1 MNTNPIKPTNG
12 RVLWFFPH
20 ANSTLNKGR
29 DGQPLAAT
37 VAHVNGDETV
47 NLTVHAVDGS
57 TLAVQYVPILQDG
70 EDQASQHARW
80 MPYQV
85 GQARKEQQSDRHD
98 RDHQH
103 RAGGDAGAL
112 SGRAT
117 GSAAG
122 SGTAPGNLAGDPAL
136 GAEAVKQPTPNTAA
150 GEQNS
155 QGG

>member
-37 VAHVNGDETV
+37 VAHVNDDDTV

-57 TLAVQYVPILQDG
+57 TLPVQNVPIIQDG
-70 EDQASQHARW
+70 EDQSSQHARW

-85 GQARKEQQSDRHD
+85 GQARKEQQGDQQLERQQQ
-98 RDHQH
+98 R
-103 RAGGDAGAL
+103 RAGVGAERQSIDRTDVGSVAGAL
-112 SGRAT
+112 NAGAT
-117 GSAAG
+117 TGGS
-122 SGTAPGNLAGDPAL
+122 TAGDPAP
-136 GAEAVKQPTPNTAA
+136 GAAA